1 MMKGGK
7 SQARGSRLQRC
18 AVGTQSFR
26 TSERSAPQGAKN
38 TMAAIDA
45 FDYKEPACPLC
56 SGKDFYYPDPEAP
69 DGHIP
74 VANITEKLD
83 SLLAREDY
91 DGAKRLLKYWIDEA
105 AALKD
110 KRGELSVQS
119 EIMGLARK
127 TNDRGWGM
135 AAVERG
141 LELIDTLG
149 LGQLVS
155 AATILLNAA
164 TTCKAFGDPERALT
178 LYARAEAVYE
188 KELPENDLQ
197 LAGLYNNKATALAE
211 LERFDEAEAL
221 YERAYAIL
229 EHNGH
234 TKPDRAVTK
243 INLADLYAAAGR
255 DEAQVEALLFEALAL
270 LDDEHTVR
278 DGYYAFVCRKAAQA
292 FGYYGFFKVRKDLD
306 ERADRIYAGA

>member
-1 MMKGGK
+1 
-7 SQARGSRLQRC
+7 
-18 AVGTQSFR
+18 
-26 TSERSAPQGAKN
+26 
-38 TMAAIDA
+38 MATIDA
-45 FDYKEPACPLC
+45 FDYKEPTCPLC

-69 DGHIP
+69 EGHIP
-74 VANITEKLD
+74 VANITDKLD

-91 DGAKRLLKYWIDEA
+91 DGAKRLLKYWVDEA
-105 AALKD
+105 VALKD
-110 KRGELSVQS
+110 RRGELSVQS
-119 EIMGLARK
+119 EIMGLSRK
-127 TNDRGWGM
+127 MNDRDWGM
-135 AAVERG
+135 GAVERG
-141 LELIDTLG
+141 LELIEKEG
-149 LGQLVS
+149 LDGLVS
-155 AATILLNAA
+155 AATIILNAA

-211 LERFDEAEAL
+211 LERFDEAETL

-229 EHNGH
+229 EKNEH
-234 TKPDRAVTK
+234 TEPDRAVTK

-255 DEAQVEALLFEALAL
+255 DEAQVEALLFDALAL
-270 LDDEHTVR
+270 LDDERTVR